1 MDTKKIIREF
11 MVDELK
17 DNGFREEIRDDES
30 LTDLEI
36 MDSLGVLI
44 TINFLEEK
52 FGIVID
58 ANELDQDDFD
68 SIDALASLIE
78 SKLQA
83 EE

>member
-1 MDTKKIIREF
+1 MI
-11 MVDELK
+11 DELK

-58 ANELDQDDFD
+58 ANELDQDDLD
-68 SIDALASLIE
+68 SINALAALIE
-78 SKLQA
+78 SKLHA
-83 EE
+83 ES

>member
-1 MDTKKIIREF
+1 MI
-11 MVDELK
+11 DELK

-58 ANELDQDDFD
+58 ANELDQEDFD
-68 SIDALASLIE
+68 SINALASLIE

-83 EE
+83 ES

>member
-1 MDTKKIIREF
+1 MDTKKVIREF
-11 MVDELK
+11 MIDELK

-52 FGIVID
+52 FGIIID
-58 ANELDQDDFD
+58 ANELYQDDFD
-68 SIDALASLIE
+68 SINALAVLIE

-83 EE
+83 ES

>member
-1 MDTKKIIREF
+1 MI
-11 MVDELK
+11 DELK

-52 FGIVID
+52 FGIIID

-68 SIDALASLIE
+68 SIDALAALIE
-78 SKLQA
+78 SKLHA
-83 EE
+83 ES

>member
-11 MVDELK
+11 MIDELK

-52 FGIVID
+52 FGIIID

-68 SIDALASLIE
+68 SIEALASLIQ

-83 EE
+83 ES

>member
-11 MVDELK
+11 MIDELK
-17 DNGFREEIRDDES
+17 ENGFREGIRDDES

-68 SIDALASLIE
+68 SINALSALIE
-78 SKLQA
+78 NKLQA
-83 EE
+83 EQ

>member
-1 MDTKKIIREF
+1 MI
-11 MVDELK
+11 DELK

-52 FGIVID
+52 FGIIID
-58 ANELDQDDFD
+58 ANELDQDDLD
-68 SIDALASLIE
+68 SINALAVLIE

-83 EE
+83 ES

>member
-1 MDTKKIIREF
+1 MI
-11 MVDELK
+11 DELK

-52 FGIVID
+52 FGIIID
-58 ANELDQDDFD
+58 ANELDQDDLD
-68 SIDALASLIE
+68 SINALAALIE
-78 SKLQA
+78 SKLHA
-83 EE
+83 ES

>member
-1 MDTKKIIREF
+1 MI
-11 MVDELK
+11 DELK
-17 DNGFREEIRDDES
+17 ENGFREEIRDDES
-30 LTDLEI
+30 LTNLEI

-68 SIDALASLIE
+68 SIDALSALIE
-78 SKLQA
+78 NKLQV
-83 EE
+83 ES

>member
-1 MDTKKIIREF
+1 MDTKKVIREF
-11 MVDELK
+11 MIDELK

-52 FGIVID
+52 FGIIID
-58 ANELDQDDFD
+58 ANELDQDDLD
-68 SIDALASLIE
+68 SINALAALIE
-78 SKLQA
+78 KKLQA
-83 EE
+83 ES